1 MYKSFKDASERLWA
15 GKRQV
20 GLPRLVVGRG
30 ELTSSMW
37 PYACLRVESP
47 YLALLV
53 WTFMNTYSS
62 RVFSRSLSANPRRPS
77 TLRNP
82 LISAF
87 VVLGIGTALYY
98 FRGTTIVHHTSLSY
112 QHFTP
117 TRIISTE
124 ESGPHTKLIKIA
136 IAPDLLPPRDL
147 FDPIWSVYIKDDDI
161 QVERP
166 YTPLRGVDENGHM
179 LFWIK
184 KYPEGEVGRWLHS
197 KNTDDKIELRGP
209 IKTWTWKQDS
219 WDEVVMVCV
228 LPSLKI
234 FNLKAFEISGGTG
247 ITPFVQLFHNVIS
260 QPTKSPNTRF
270 TLIHSSRVPAELPPP
285 AVLEPLTAFAAENLQ
300 KFKIHV
306 FVDAQDGSKFPVP
319 IPHINTGRITD
330 SALERCLRSEQM
342 PGLWWRRL
350 FHKNLSEDERP
361 RRTLFL
367 VCGPEP

>member
-1 MYKSFKDASERLWA
+1 
-15 GKRQV
+15 
-20 GLPRLVVGRG
+20 
-30 ELTSSMW
+30 
-37 PYACLRVESP
+37 
-47 YLALLV
+47 
-53 WTFMNTYSS
+53 MNTVSG
-62 RVFSRSLSANPRRPS
+62 RVLFSRSCFKFPRRP
-77 TLRNP
+77 TPLRNP

-87 VVLGIGTALYY
+87 VVLGAGTALYLL
-98 FRGTTIVHHTSLSY
+98 RDAPTLDHASLSY

-117 TRIISTE
+117 TRVISTE
-124 ESGPHTKLIKIA
+124 ESGPHTKLLKIA

-166 YTPLRGVDENGHM
+166 YTPLQGVDENGHM

-184 KYPEGEVGRWLHS
+184 KYPKGEVGRWLHS
-197 KNTDDKIELRGP
+197 KNAGDEIELRGP

-228 LPSLKI
+228 LPFFIL

-285 AVLEPLTAFAAENLQ
+285 AVIGPLTAFAAENSE

-306 FVDAQDGSKFPVP
+306 FVDAQDGSNSRVP
-319 IPHINTGRITD
+319 IPHINKGRITD
-330 SALERCLRSEQM
+330 FALERCLRSKQF
-342 PGLWWRRL
+342 PRSWWRKI
-350 FHKNLSEDERP
+350 FQKNVSEDEKP

>member
-1 MYKSFKDASERLWA
+1 
-15 GKRQV
+15 
-20 GLPRLVVGRG
+20 
-30 ELTSSMW
+30 
-37 PYACLRVESP
+37 
-47 YLALLV
+47 
-53 WTFMNTYSS
+53 MNTYSS

-87 VVLGIGTALYY
+87 VVLGAGTALYY
-98 FRGTTIVHHTSLSY
+98 FRGAPTVHHPSLSC

-124 ESGPHTKLIKIA
+124 ESGPHTKLLKIA
-136 IAPDLLPPRDL
+136 IAPDLLPPGDL

-184 KYPEGEVGRWLHS
+184 KYPKGEVGRWLHS

-228 LPSLKI
+228 LLS
-234 FNLKAFEISGGTG
+234 
-247 ITPFVQLFHNVIS
+247 
-260 QPTKSPNTRF
+260 
-270 TLIHSSRVPAELPPP
+270 
-285 AVLEPLTAFAAENLQ
+285 LQ
-300 KFKIHV
+300 KFQPKVIRDLRRYRDHSFCSAFPQCYLTTHQV
-306 FVDAQDGSKFPVP
+306 AKYAVHPDSFLSCTCRTPSASCSRTAYRLCIRKFTEIQISCFRGRSRWVEFSGSYKYWKNHRLCLGTMFALQ
-319 IPHINTGRITD
+319 TDTRIMVAKAF
-330 SALERCLRSEQM
+330 S
-342 PGLWWRRL
+342 
-350 FHKNLSEDERP
+350 
-361 RRTLFL
+361 
-367 VCGPEP
+367 